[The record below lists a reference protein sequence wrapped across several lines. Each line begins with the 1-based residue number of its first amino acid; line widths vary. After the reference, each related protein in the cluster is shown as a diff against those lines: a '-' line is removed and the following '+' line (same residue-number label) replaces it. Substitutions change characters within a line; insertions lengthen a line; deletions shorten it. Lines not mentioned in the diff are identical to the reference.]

1 MPIPAA
7 PPAWS
12 PLAGLAAA
20 ALTDARRPRPRPRLM
35 LTSLS
40 LNAVIAGNGWIVASI
55 GAVAT
60 VALAGALTRATGPRA
75 TAATEFLVLLAV
87 IPLLV
92 GPAWLARAAGIVIL
106 LLAAA
111 GATGGRLLR
120 AFAAI
125 ATYLASLLIYLC
137 IAFAT
142 SACYAFVIPSHH
154 AVTML
159 GHLYS
164 VAVGEF
170 QYAPPVPD
178 IVGVSFVAGAG
189 IGLVAITVDLLAVRW
204 RRPALAGL
212 PLLLLFSVPVA
223 TNLKQIAI
231 GQSITFGLS
240 LAGYLA
246 LLSADGRDRLR
257 MWGRLVTFRHVQTA
271 DESGTGPDTR
281 ELSASGRRIGLAALC
296 LAVIVPALVPPGR
309 VHDLFGN
316 TVSSGSGNG
325 STSVALQPLL
335 VVQQEL
341 ESKPVPV
348 LSYTTNDPDPTGQSG
363 R

>member
-1 MPIPAA
+1 MNWRLTVTATAA
-7 PPAWS
+7 V
-12 PLAGLAAA
+12 
-20 ALTDARRPRPRPRLM
+20 M

-40 LNAVIAGNGWIVASI
+40 LSAVIAGNGWIVASI
-55 GAVAT
+55 GAVAR
-60 VALAGALTRATGPRA
+60 VALAGALTRASGPRA
-75 TAATEFLVLLAV
+75 TAATTFLVLLAV

-92 GPAWLARAAGIVIL
+92 GPAWVAGAAGLVIL

-296 LAVIVPALVPPGR
+296 LAVIVPALGPPRRVPHPVR
-309 VHDLFGN
+309 N
-316 TVSSGSGNG
+316 TRSSRAG
-325 STSVALQPLL
+325 
-335 VVQQEL
+335 
-341 ESKPVPV
+341 
-348 LSYTTNDPDPTGQSG
+348 
-363 R
+363 